1 MKRVTSMLITI
12 LMVMTV
18 LVPAFTGIQATTS
31 RAPDAYAT
39 VFTAS
44 DFQYNSSDTS
54 PNTAHFVSMV
64 GQLKADGVT
73 ETPDGIIFG
82 GDYTSSSES
91 PTTTIPVVSQ
101 TVNSLYPGYDTE
113 NDIIYVQGNHDSAN
127 SLLSTTGL
135 HEFEHYYV
143 YVINED
149 DYSANQSSASAAK
162 YQTLAANLRTTLEG
176 IRDSSDTRP
185 VFIATH
191 IPLHHS
197 SRSSYGDTYYAKYL
211 FDVVNELATTLDI
224 IFLFGHNHSSTYDD
238 YIGGAVN
245 YLAKGE
251 KIRIAD
257 YNQAAGASAYT
268 EETLNFTYMNYGYV
282 GHSSNSNTSTSTST
296 LTMCVFEF
304 CDDRLEISRYSET
317 GLYSTET
324 IERINPH
331 TTNPYISLPY
341 EGTVEVA
348 AGSGEQI
355 AARSGYITN
364 PVYTWTS
371 SDSSVVEVSGTGK
384 NASLIYR
391 STGEATITVTV
402 TGTDADGQAVSLS
415 DSYIVKPIAAAS
427 TLKFE
432 PTTSITVGK
441 RYIFVK
447 DIAAGSTYIMT
458 NEVSNN
464 GGGGIRLAQ
473 SAATIQSGEDSVY
486 IEISSDDL
494 STVWVAE
501 NYSGSSTHRY
511 LKSAETGNY
520 LYSTTDPL
528 GTSAS
533 VDSSAINS
541 YIWTVDSSGIVHTNL
556 SSSGQKVGIRYSG
569 TDSNF
574 RSSKNGASNVY
585 LYEEVAS
592 AIYSPTSSL
601 TMNGSDVNGST
612 QTLYSMSVGDTIMLK
627 GNFSGFG
634 SDSSDLTV
642 TWSSSDPSVATVENG
657 IVNVAGEGTTDI
669 IYTVSDGTTSL
680 TKTVTLVLNEGER
693 PVTRYVPTN
702 LIIPGR
708 RYIAVTTTMVG
719 SAYVMGNVHI
729 ASDGARL
736 NQISAMVVSDGED
749 GVYVELPTEDLS
761 PVWVAES
768 SSNSDYSYLKNAES
782 GEYLY
787 STATELMTGA
797 SVDTS
802 NEDYYMWTSTEDGI
816 YETNYVNG
824 SVTVGIRYSTDG
836 NFRSSKTSASNIYI
850 YEELTDNARVS
861 LRLRYQTVDAKT
873 INLKDILPYQA
884 ETLLPVNSN
893 FPNGDNVTY
902 SWASSNSDVATVND
916 GVVTFTGNT
925 GTARITVTATSTVPD
940 ESGNYPTATSYV
952 TYNITETTVEA
963 TNTKYVYTDTF
974 VDGEY
979 YVFSNANSS
988 GSASAM
994 SNSTE
999 QHSSTEYRLSS
1010 ASATVSVNDN
1020 DETVISNSSDATL
1033 WQAVA
1038 YNGSNSEYDGYFYF
1052 VNAETGE
1059 YLMLYAEYPEG
1070 STSATLRRVTTIPA
1084 NEVEANI
1091 EACLIKMCTL
1101 TANNTTI
1108 NHGISSY
1115 MVYNDLQ
1122 DGLKLESGQ
1131 FRLSRALANTYFY
1144 QRVLPEN
1151 ITVET
1156 KTEIRINSFAGTS
1169 DITNTLQ
1176 NRYEVQEN
1184 DTEQLLTYTE
1194 GFNSISSI
1202 IWEVDDTS
1210 IASINQNG
1218 LLTFTGRNGFVN
1230 ISMTV
1235 TGTDSE
1241 GNTVTEKIATTYNV
1255 SSEAYTPSTED
1266 YPDYPHEGAVRIN
1279 KTASSV
1285 AGGTNFQTSGVTEV
1299 ELSVTGVPLP
1309 QSVDVVIVF
1318 DHSSSMNDESKLT
1331 NAIANTR
1338 DFAMQLIAKNPK
1350 NRIAIVTFDRYREL
1364 YDDFTDTTPDY
1375 STFPT
1380 SNEDRIITGDG
1391 TAEGAF
1397 VGAEDSE
1404 ILLSQIDSLANNTTK
1419 GTNYDY
1425 GLKKAYDIL
1434 AAAKAQREAGDTSVN
1449 KTQYV
1454 VFMSDGEPYV
1464 HNRLLRDNVEDSV
1477 FFSWCLGEEENT
1489 TLSGYLADPETYPI
1503 AQYFNPLGQNW
1514 FAQAIKAKENSAIPT
1529 MPRVDYYQGYNIG
1542 LGATIFSIGYGS
1554 DINSEFG
1561 RAILTSIAS
1570 SPDKFYYAESDLQL
1584 AYDNILESIV
1594 YAANNA
1600 VVTDEM
1606 GENYDLQFASSYTL
1620 GNNQATITLD
1630 PAPKIEVGA
1639 WTLNS
1644 DGSRNEYRIL
1654 ETITFETNANGH
1666 LTAAYS
1672 NVKGANTNIYNVTSN
1687 DISGQYVNYNLLTE
1701 MFTWHI
1707 GDITRDEITL
1717 KYYAY
1722 LTGSAEGEREAGI
1735 YDTNEYAVIH
1745 YINYLGNQCQQVF
1758 PVPSKGWQQ
1767 AAVNYEFYLVNGRGE
1782 PVNTQGMIVPF
1793 AERVLVGREQT
1804 KEIYL
1809 NTANDYSAYT
1819 LVAANELPEG
1829 YELFNPNT
1837 SYSVAVSSGDNPSKA
1852 TISDNVTSHTTYF
1865 RDGTI
1870 TTSGHGDVEGVSD
1883 YTNTHV
1889 SFAVLH
1895 QPGIVPDSVVID
1907 YGLPVKITV
1916 LANDVSARDGAITAI
1931 GTVLKSDTVLHT
1943 TAYTESRLTDGVTSG
1958 LVLDNGTASIDGE
1971 KIVYTPS
1978 NLEMSNENVFYYEYR
1993 TNEGDYY
2000 YTTVTVIPATNIYY
2014 EESFFTFKDGNGYS
2028 WQTAGTTLEDKFQAE
2043 DRPGTFTF
2051 VAADAD
2057 NVYGR
2062 DNAYNDS
2069 FTYSLGSSKYTT
2081 VDANSV
2087 GKEPTAEFTFCGT
2100 GFDLFSVTNS
2110 DTGAV
2115 LVTIYKS
2122 DGTRYKNYLV
2132 QTYYGYTYEEDKYK
2146 PNPDSTDVLYQVPV
2160 ISAREL
2166 EYGTYKA
2173 VIKPI
2178 YSYVFDMD
2186 YDKTGGTYNSYEIY
2200 IDSVRIY
2207 NPAGT
2212 NPSADTVIGST
2223 YLEDGE
2229 YAPEYLEI
2237 RRNILKAEQFYDDL
2251 LANTE
2256 YKKGS
2261 IFIDS
2266 NGALDANGIVSNKFL
2281 EAGPNNE
2288 VYLAKGQAIAFHIQS
2303 DTPLTLS
2310 SVQLGMKVVKGNE
2323 ADVAIMN
2330 TKELAANIIN
2340 ISGSHEMYRRLN
2352 SAIVWDQDK
2361 LAEGKYYTKYPIV
2374 IANTSDSILSLTE
2387 FKWAYSEAPQ
2397 VSSSGLELAVTA
2409 ATPHQAL
2416 AATKNIVSSTG
2427 NNNGT
2432 ITSPFDDEDISVTW
2446 SDTNFAEG
2454 SQATLTVITPIE
2466 VIKVTVG
2473 GTEITQCEIDEN
2485 GNKKWTYSFTVTE
2498 VGESSFEVK
2507 LYDNNGNSS
2516 DPIITE
2522 KITVEEKPVEEK
2534 SFFEKL
2540 LESIISFFKKII
2552 EFVWRFFA

>member
-1 MKRVTSMLITI
+1 MKKITSMLLAI
-12 LMVMTV
+12 LVVMTA
-18 LVPAFTGIQATTS
+18 LVPAFTGIQATTE

-54 PNTAHFVSMV
+54 PNIAHFVSMV

-73 ETPDGIIFG
+73 ETPNGIIFG

-91 PTTTIPVVSQ
+91 PTTTIPVVKQ
-101 TVNSLYPGYDTE
+101 TVDSLYPGYDTE

-135 HEFEHYYV
+135 HEFEHYWV

-149 DYSANQSSASAAK
+149 DYSANQSSSSASK
-162 YQTLAANLRTTLEG
+162 YQTLAANLRTALES
-176 IRDSSDTRP
+176 INDNRP

-191 IPLHHS
+191 VPLHHS
-197 SRSSYGDTYYAKYL
+197 SRSSYGDTYYAKYI
-211 FDVVNELATTLDI
+211 FDVVNEFATQLDI
-224 IFLFGHNHSSTYDD
+224 VFLFGHNHSSTYDD

-245 YLAKGE
+245 YIAKGE
-251 KIRIAD
+251 TIRIAY
-257 YNQAAGASAYT
+257 YNQSAGASAYT

-304 CDDRLEISRYSET
+304 CSDRLEVSRYSET

-331 TTNPYISLPY
+331 STDPYATLPH

-348 AGSGEQI
+348 VGSGEQI

-371 SDSSVVEVSGTGK
+371 SDSSIVEVSGTGK
-384 NASLIYR
+384 NASLIYK
-391 STGEATITVTV
+391 SIGEATITVTV
-402 TGTDADGQAVSLS
+402 TGTDADGQAVSIS
-415 DSYIVKPIAAAS
+415 DSYIVKPIVAS
-427 TLKFE
+427 ATLRFE

-447 DIAAGSTYIMT
+447 DNAAGSTYLMT
-458 NEVSNN
+458 NEASNAGD
-464 GGGGIRLAQ
+464 GGSAVRLAQ
-473 SAATIQSGEDSVY
+473 TAATIQSGEDSIY

-494 STVWVAE
+494 SAVWVAE
-501 NYSGSSTHRY
+501 NYSGNSTHEY
-511 LKSAETGNY
+511 IKSAETGKY
-520 LYSTTDPL
+520 LYSTSSDL
-528 GTSAS
+528 GTN
-533 VDSSAINS
+533 DSIGTTNS

-556 SSSGQKVGIRYSG
+556 SSSSQKVGIRYSG
-569 TDSNF
+569 TDGNF
-574 RSSKNGASNVY
+574 RSSKTGASNVY
-585 LYEEVAS
+585 LYEEVSS
-592 AIYSPTSSL
+592 ATYSPSSTL
-601 TMNGSDVNGST
+601 TLNSSDVNGTT
-612 QTLYSMSVGDTIMLK
+612 QTLYNISAGDQIMLN
-627 GNFSGFG
+627 GEFSGFG
-634 SDSSDLTV
+634 TNGADLTV
-642 TWSSSDPSVATVENG
+642 TWSSSEPSVATVENG
-657 IVNVAGEGTTDI
+657 IVSVAGEGTTDI
-669 IYTVSDGTTSL
+669 TYTVSDGTTTL

-736 NQISAMVVSDGED
+736 NQISAIVLSDDED

-768 SSNSDYSYLKNAES
+768 SSNSGYSYLKNAES

-787 STATELMTGA
+787 STETELMTGA

-802 NEDYYMWTSTEDGI
+802 NEDYYLWTSTEDGI

-824 SVTVGIRYSTDG
+824 SVTVGIKHSSDG
-836 NFRSSKTSASNIYI
+836 NFRSSKTDASDIYI
-850 YEELTDNARVS
+850 YEELTDNARVNI
-861 LRLRYQTVDAKT
+861 RLRYQNVDAKA
-873 INLKDILPYQA
+873 INLKDVLPYQA
-884 ETLLPVNSN
+884 ETLVPVGSN
-893 FPNGDNVTY
+893 FPDNEMVTY
-902 SWASSNSDVATVND
+902 SWASDNSDVATVKD

-940 ESGNYPTATSYV
+940 ENGNYPTATSYV
-952 TYNITETTVEA
+952 TYNITETSAESEA
-963 TNTKYVYTDTF
+963 TKYIYTDTF

-988 GSASAM
+988 GSASAL
-994 SNSTE
+994 SNTTV
-999 QHSSTEYRLSS
+999 QYSSSEYRLSS
-1010 ASATVSVNDN
+1010 ESATVSTNESG
-1020 DETVISNSSDATL
+1020 ETVISNNSDATL

-1038 YNGSNSEYDGYFYF
+1038 YSGSNSAYDGYFYF
-1052 VNAETGE
+1052 INAETGE
-1059 YLMLYAEYPEG
+1059 YLMLFAEYPEG

-1084 NEVEANI
+1084 DEVEANI
-1091 EACLIKMCTL
+1091 EACLIKLCTL
-1101 TANNTTI
+1101 TANGTTI
-1108 NHGISSY
+1108 NHGVSSY
-1115 MVYNDLQ
+1115 LVYNDLQ
-1122 DGLKLESGQ
+1122 DGLKLENDQ
-1131 FRLSRALANTYFY
+1131 FRLSRALANLYFY
-1144 QRVLPEN
+1144 QRVLPETV
-1151 ITVET
+1151 ITEAAA
-1156 KTEIRINSFAGTS
+1156 EIRINSFSGTE
-1169 DITNTLQ
+1169 DITNELQ
-1176 NRYEVQEN
+1176 SRYEVQEN
-1184 DTEQLLTYTE
+1184 DTEQLLAYTE
-1194 GFNSISSI
+1194 GFDSIASI
-1202 IWEVDDTS
+1202 TWEVDDTS
-1210 IASINQNG
+1210 IATISENG

-1235 TGTDSE
+1235 VGTDAD
-1241 GNTVTEKIATTYNV
+1241 GNTVTEKIATTYNI
-1255 SSEAYTPSTED
+1255 SSEAYTPPTED
-1266 YPDYPHEGAVRIN
+1266 YPDYPHEGAVRVN
-1279 KTASSV
+1279 KTASNT

-1309 QSVDVVIVF
+1309 QAVDVVIVF
-1318 DHSSSMNDESKLT
+1318 DHSSSMNDESRLT

-1338 DFAMQLIAKNPK
+1338 NFAMQLIAKNQK
-1350 NRIAIVTFDRYREL
+1350 NRIAIVTFDRYRDL
-1364 YDDFTDTTPDY
+1364 YESFADTTPDY
-1375 STFPT
+1375 STYPS

-1404 ILLSQIDSLANNTTK
+1404 ILLSQIDSLANNSTS

-1434 AAAKAQREAGDTSVN
+1434 AAAKAQREAGDTKVN
-1449 KTQYV
+1449 AKQFV
-1454 VFMSDGEPYV
+1454 VFMSDGEPFV
-1464 HNRLLRDNVEDSV
+1464 HNRLLRDNVEDSL
-1477 FFSWCLGEEENT
+1477 FFAWSLGEEENT
-1489 TLSGYLADPETYPI
+1489 ALSEYLADPETYPV
-1503 AQYFNPLGQNW
+1503 AQYFNPDGQNW
-1514 FAQAIKAKENSAIPT
+1514 FAQAIKAKENNTIPT
-1529 MPRVDYYQGYNIG
+1529 MPRVDYYEGYNIG

-1554 DINSEFG
+1554 DANTAEG
-1561 RAILTSIAS
+1561 TAILQNIAS
-1570 SPDKFYYAESDLQL
+1570 SPDRYYYAASDLQA
-1584 AYDNILESIV
+1584 AYDSILESIV

-1600 VVTDEM
+1600 VVTDEI
-1606 GENYDLQFASSYTL
+1606 GENYDVQFAPSFTL
-1620 GNNQATITLD
+1620 GNNQATITLN
-1630 PAPKIEVGA
+1630 PAPKFEVGA

-1654 ETITFETNANGH
+1654 ETITFVTNENGY

-1672 NVKGANTNIYNVTSN
+1672 SVKGANTNIYNVTSN
-1687 DISGQYVNYNLLTE
+1687 DISGEYVSYNLSTE
-1701 MFTWHI
+1701 MFTWRI
-1707 GDITRDEITL
+1707 GDITRDEVTL

-1735 YDTNEYAVIH
+1735 YNTNEYAVLH

-1758 PVPSKGWQQ
+1758 PVPSKGWKQ
-1767 AAVNYEFYLVNGRGE
+1767 AAINYEFYLVNGKGD
-1782 PVNTQGMIVPF
+1782 PVNKQGMVVPF
-1793 AERVLVGREQT
+1793 AERVLIGREQT
-1804 KEIYL
+1804 KELYL

-1819 LVAANELPEG
+1819 LIAADELPEG
-1829 YELFNPNT
+1829 YVLFNPNT
-1837 SYSVAVSSGDNPSKA
+1837 SYNVNVSSGDNPSSA
-1852 TISDNVTSHTTYF
+1852 YINDNVASHTTFF
-1865 RDGTI
+1865 RDGTL
-1870 TTSGHGDVEGVSD
+1870 TTSGHGEVEGVSD
-1883 YTNTHV
+1883 YTNTHI

-1895 QPGIVPDSVVID
+1895 SPGVVPDSVVID

-1916 LANDVSARDGAITAI
+1916 LANDVSARAGAITAI
-1931 GTVLKSDTVLHT
+1931 GTSLKSGTELHT
-1943 TAYTESRLTDGVTSG
+1943 VAYTESRIADGVTSG
-1958 LVLDNGTASIDGE
+1958 LILNNGTASIDGE
-1971 KIVYTPS
+1971 NLVYTPN
-1978 NLEMSNENVFYYEYR
+1978 NLEMSNENVFYYEYK

-2000 YTTVTVIPATNIYY
+2000 YTTVTVIPAANIYY
-2014 EESFFTFKDGNGYS
+2014 EESFFTFNDGNGYS
-2028 WQTAGTTLEDKFQAE
+2028 WQTVGTTLEDKFQAE

-2051 VAADAD
+2051 AAADAD

-2069 FTYSLGSSKYTT
+2069 YTYSLGSSKFTT
-2081 VDANSV
+2081 VDAASV

-2122 DGTRYKNYLV
+2122 DGTRYKNYIV
-2132 QTYYGYTYEEDKYK
+2132 QTYYGYTYADDKYT

-2166 EYGTYKA
+2166 EYGTYTA

-2186 YDKTGGTYNSYEIY
+2186 YDKTGETYNSYDIY
-2200 IDSVRIY
+2200 VDSVRIY
-2207 NPAGT
+2207 NPAGAT
-2212 NPSADTVIGST
+2212 PDADSVVGGA

-2229 YAPEYLEI
+2229 YKPEYLEI
-2237 RRNILKAEQFYDDL
+2237 RRNILTAKEFYDDL
-2251 LANTE
+2251 LAGTE
-2256 YKKGS
+2256 YSKGS

-2266 NGALDANGIVSNKFL
+2266 IGSLDSSGISDKYL
-2281 EAGPNNE
+2281 ESGPNNE
-2288 VYLAKGQAIAFHIQS
+2288 TYLAKGQAIAFHIQS

-2310 SVQLGMKVVKGNE
+2310 SIQLGMKVVKGNE

-2340 ISGSHEMYRRLN
+2340 VSGSHEMYRRLN

-2387 FKWAYSEAPQ
+2387 FKWAYSDAPEAGA
-2397 VSSSGLELAVTA
+2397 SGLSLAVTST
-2409 ATPHQAL
+2409 TPSQAL
-2416 AATKNIVSSTG
+2416 AATKNVVQGTDG
-2427 NNNGT
+2427 DNGT
-2432 ITSPFDDEDISVTW
+2432 VTTPFENENISINWSGTSFKTGEEAI
-2446 SDTNFAEG
+2446 
-2454 SQATLTVITPIE
+2454 LTVITPIE
-2466 VIKVTVG
+2466 VVKVTVG

-2498 VGESSFEVK
+2498 VGENTFEVI
-2507 LYDNNGNSS
+2507 LYDSKNNSS
-2516 DPIITE
+2516 KPIATE
-2522 KITVEEKPVEEK
+2522 TINVEEEPVEEK

-2540 LESIISFFKKII
+2540 FDAIVNFFKKII
-2552 EFVWRFFA
+2552 NFVWRVFA